1 MSQDRNIE
9 RMERGKQAAVVSGA
23 IEEVLQDYE
32 AVTLGHMKSLYR
44 SGKTDHD
51 LLVGKLGELVAMD
64 NLRAELEN
72 RQRQG
77 DLAAMKEMGNGA

>member
-1 MSQDRNIE
+1 MSQERNID
-9 RMERGKQAAVVSGA
+9 RMERGKQATVVSAA

-32 AVTLGHMKSLYR
+32 QSTLTMLRALYR

-51 LLVGKLGELVAMD
+51 VLVGKLGELVAMD
-64 NLRAELEN
+64 NLRSELET

-77 DLAAMKEMGNGA
+77 DLAAMKELG